1 MRKQRDIE
9 TGRFLVAEGLISEET
24 LSRALEIQQ
33 EFPEKRLG
41 EILVE
46 MGIPEEVVL
55 QGLSK
60 KLNIEYVE
68 RVSFPETP
76 PVELSL
82 EFMKNNLVIPLS
94 LEDGTL
100 SVAMDDPENIEIIDS
115 LKASLDCRIRPYIA
129 SKGAI
134 LEYLERLSR
143 LRETM
148 VSEIMVDMEETEE
161 EVPEELNHLKGMAQ
175 EKGIIRLV
183 DVLIEN
189 AVNQRASDIHI
200 EPEETHVRV
209 RYRIDG
215 ILYDREFLPRKM
227 QPAITSRIKLLSQM
241 NIAERRLPQDGR
253 IKGTF
258 GGRPIDIR
266 VSTIPTIYGESI
278 VMRLLDKE
286 TSFLTLEELGMDTET
301 LKKYESL
308 IRKPYGMILITGP
321 TGSGKTTTLYASLDR
336 INSPDKKIITIEEP
350 VEYLMKGINQIQ
362 VKPKI
367 GLTFASGLRHI
378 VRQDPDVIMVGEIRD
393 LETAGIAI
401 HAALTGHLIFS
412 TLHTNDAPGAMTR
425 LMDMGVENYLV
436 SSTLIGVVAQRLVR
450 RICNSCK
457 TEYRIPSELKK
468 ELRINTDILW
478 RGKGCEECSNT
489 GYRGRIGIF
498 ELLVVNDEIRNMI
511 MAKAT
516 SRELREKA
524 ISLGMKTLRQDGIE
538 KVMKGIT
545 TSDEVL
551 RVTQQDVE

>member
-1 MRKQRDIE
+1 MRKQKDIE
-9 TGRFLVAEGLISEET
+9 TGRLLVAEGLISEET
-24 LSRALEIQQ
+24 LSKALEIQQ

-46 MGIPEEVVL
+46 MGISEEIVL
-55 QGLSK
+55 QVLSK

-68 RVSFPETP
+68 RDSFPETP

-82 EFMKNNLVIPLS
+82 EFMKNNLVVPLE
-94 LEDGTL
+94 LHNGTL
-100 SVAMDDPENIEIIDS
+100 SVAMADPEDTEVIDT
-115 LKASLDCRIRPYIA
+115 LKASLDLNIKPYIA
-129 SKGAI
+129 SRNTI
-134 LEYLERLSR
+134 MEYLDRLSK
-143 LRETM
+143 LRSTM
-148 VSEIMVDMEETEE
+148 VSEIVVDIEE
-161 EVPEELNHLKGMAQ
+161 EEELTEELNHLKGMAQ
-175 EKGIIRLV
+175 DKGVVKLV

-200 EPEETHVRV
+200 EPEESILRV

-215 ILYDREFLPRKM
+215 ILYDREFLPKRM

-286 TSFLTLEELGMDTET
+286 TSFLTLEELGMDPET

-308 IRKPYGMILITGP
+308 IHKPYGMILITGP

>member
-148 VSEIMVDMEETEE
+148 VSEIMVGMEETEE

>member
-1 MRKQRDIE
+1 MDIDI
-9 TGRFLVAEGLISEET
+9 GRLLVDEGFISEET
-24 LSRALEIQQ
+24 LSRALQIQT
-33 EFPEKRLG
+33 ESPEKMLG
-41 EILVE
+41 EILIE
-46 MGIPEEVVL
+46 MGVPEDKIL

-60 KLNIEYVE
+60 KLGLGSVD
-68 RVSFPETP
+68 RSSFPEVP

-94 LEDGTL
+94 LEDGVL
-100 SVAMDDPENIEIIDS
+100 SVAMAEPENIEIIDS

-134 LEYLERLSR
+134 VEYLERLSR

-148 VSEIMVDMEETEE
+148 VSEIMVGMEETEE

-200 EPEETHVRV
+200 EPEEAHVRV

-286 TSFLTLEELGMDTET
+286 TSFLTLEELGMDPET

-308 IRKPYGMILITGP
+308 IHKPYGMILITGP

>member
-1 MRKQRDIE
+1 MRKQKDIE
-9 TGRFLVAEGLISEET
+9 TGRLLVAEGLISEET
-24 LSRALEIQQ
+24 LSKALEIQQ

-46 MGIPEEVVL
+46 MGISEEIVL
-55 QGLSK
+55 QVLSK

-68 RVSFPETP
+68 RDSFPETP

-82 EFMKNNLVIPLS
+82 EFMKNNLVVPLE
-94 LEDGTL
+94 LHNGTL
-100 SVAMDDPENIEIIDS
+100 SVAMADPEDTEVIDT
-115 LKASLDCRIRPYIA
+115 LKASLDLNIKPYIA
-129 SKGAI
+129 SRNTI
-134 LEYLERLSR
+134 MEYLDRLSK
-143 LRETM
+143 LRSTM
-148 VSEIMVDMEETEE
+148 VSEMVVDIEE
-161 EVPEELNHLKGMAQ
+161 EEELTEELNHLKGMAQ
-175 EKGIIRLV
+175 DKGVVKLV

-200 EPEETHVRV
+200 EPEESILRV

-215 ILYDREFLPRKM
+215 ILYDREFLPKRM

-286 TSFLTLEELGMDTET
+286 TSFLTLEELGMDPET

-308 IRKPYGMILITGP
+308 IHKPYGMILITGP